1 MLSRQKSLISASG
14 SLTTLNPRLK
24 NKERKNDIEDVNR
37 QFKEDLP
44 ALARRLTPDMSS
56 HTTPD
61 FFTFPIL
68 SKIPEADVVEK
79 LKTVQPD
86 EVIAISS
93 ILDSRFIKRN
103 TNVPLKEES
112 GFILSIQKGIEA
124 RDKTGKSLS
133 DFLIE
138 DDIKPMLET
147 LLKAKREQ

>member
-1 MLSRQKSLISASG
+1 
-14 SLTTLNPRLK
+14 
-24 NKERKNDIEDVNR
+24 
-37 QFKEDLP
+37 
-44 ALARRLTPDMSS
+44 MSS

-86 EVIAISS
+86 EVIAISA

-124 RDKTGKSLS
+124 RDRTGKSLS

-138 DDIKPMLET
+138 DDVKPMLEK
-147 LLKAKREQ
+147 LLKAIRGQ